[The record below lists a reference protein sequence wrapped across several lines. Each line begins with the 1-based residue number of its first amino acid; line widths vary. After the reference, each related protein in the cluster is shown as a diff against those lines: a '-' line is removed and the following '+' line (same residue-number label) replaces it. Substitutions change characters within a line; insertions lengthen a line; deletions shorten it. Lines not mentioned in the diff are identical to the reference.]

1 MWFLLIVLL
10 APPPGIDRVT
20 VLNTFVTY
28 EDCQPERNRIGFEM
42 AESYPYDNDFRIVCE
57 FRGTKPF
64 LQPAHHEEPKVRSP
78 FAVIPGIHS
87 VLTRL
92 DFVRAQISR
101 FPTKSTCGIMTIVCT
116 SPSSSRRSTKP
127 V

>member
-10 APPPGIDRVT
+10 APPPGINPVT

-57 FRGTKPF
+57 FGEAKPP
-64 LQPAHHEEPKVRSP
+64 LLPVRYDGHARSL
-78 FAVIPGIHS
+78 FTLVPGHS
-87 VLTRL
+87 L
-92 DFVRAQISR
+92 AQ
-101 FPTKSTCGIMTIVCT
+101 
-116 SPSSSRRSTKP
+116 
-127 V
+127 